1 MTMSLKKNFL
11 LSFVS
16 LTLCTFLLV
25 QPAGKVVAQSAVSSG
40 KDTLKSNIAGPLEFK
55 GTVEELTK
63 VIKGAIV
70 TVYEDADGTRE
81 QMKEIKKIV
90 TPGNGEFALKFE
102 INKFYL
108 ITVEKEG
115 YTTKGIDVDT
125 DVRLARPQYSKVPI
139 FEFRV
144 DMVKDKDG
152 LAFKKSVANVF
163 YQLKRNAFDYELDY
177 TKEEMEEEERL
188 IREQEEKQRIAEL
201 AAQKKF
207 EMEEAAKTLRESD
220 DASMEQKIKAA
231 LTIGA
236 EDRAKTTAALAE
248 VFPLNDTLRYKKAEA
263 IYTQLQ
269 ADRKTSPKAAADINF
284 KALFAVAQALET
296 TVVKDAEKEQTKKN
310 EELRTL
316 RLEAE
321 RQKEV
326 AMMVQQQ
333 ALELEMRE
341 KIAAA
346 NLTEEQNR
354 AKEEKEQNDKVYYAI
369 FNSNGDRK
377 TAVANIV
384 KAYPKGDNYAAQKAE
399 AIFAEYEKL
408 RLSGVTLAKMDFKQL
423 FNAANMAEQKAVK
436 EEIERGDNKE
446 RVKTEAYLQK
456 EQEIKAEQEKKT
468 ADVIL
473 QALKTAGTDNV
484 AQLAAFVESFPKS
497 DPFRTQKG
505 QAMLD
510 EYVEQ
515 KKTISKTG
523 TANVALDF
531 GAIFSAA
538 SVAEKQAQEE
548 AKLAKVKEKES
559 EQAKVE
565 RLREE
570 ARQEKIKLGE
580 QAAKQAEQVQL
591 AKMGDAKSKRE
602 KDVGLALEAGGGDRE
617 KTVQALVK
625 TFPKGTELP
634 ELKANAMYDAYVRE
648 SEKIR
653 KTGSAVAKLDFSV
666 LFKAADE
673 AELMA
678 LQREYE
684 EKVAKTDVEV
694 IAYETARIEK
704 AKEVSQEI
712 VQEAKQELAFAEK
725 KYEKTSQKV
734 EAERNER
741 ISEQSRSAEQ
751 AEKQQA
757 MLIAQRE
764 ASEKEKEGQVLAKLE
779 ADRKARIS
787 KEQAEKDALAAAKLE
802 QQRKEE
808 AAAKAEAERMFAL
821 AEKERQLASAEQRRA
836 EEERRKEE
844 EKRRAAEDLA
854 KAEADRL
861 AAKAA
866 TEREKEEARRK
877 ATEEASK
884 AQADQL
890 AAKAAEERRKE
901 EARLKAEA
909 EAAKLQSDQL
919 IAQAE
924 QARIK
929 EDQRKAAESERARIA
944 AEQAAAKAEAERK
957 RQEELAAA
965 AAAKDAAEKK
975 RQEELA
981 ASAAAKVAAEKKR
994 QEELAA
1000 AAAAKDAAEKKRQE
1014 ELAAA
1019 AAAKDAAEKKRQ
1031 EELASAAAAA
1041 KEAAEKK
1048 RQEEL
1053 AATAAK
1059 AEAEKKLQEEQAAA
1073 AAAAKAEA
1081 ERKRLEEL
1089 AAAAAA
1095 KEAAEKKRQE
1105 ELAAAAEA
1113 KRKEDEAI
1121 RLAAEQKRKRD
1132 LEISGLLAEAKKQSD
1147 ARKFDASA
1155 DAYRSVLKL
1164 DPANKEAESGL
1175 SSAES
1180 ALKAIAKAD
1189 AEKRAMDEKYDGL
1202 LTAGER
1208 ELAAGKLMD
1217 ARKLFSEAASLKPT
1231 DQKAKDGI
1239 AEVKKRED
1247 QLAKEQAELAQ
1258 MERQY
1263 VLLTQEG
1270 ARALTAN
1277 NLALAKQKYS
1287 EASRLK
1293 PQEKEPKD
1301 KLDQIASAEQELA
1314 MQAEEKRKREEDA
1327 KRKFEDQQRAS
1338 ESARAEAIKQAD
1350 AARQKDVA
1358 TVPVVSEKQRIEEF
1372 DRIKANVEKLNLNAE
1387 EQRKAFLSELSKIYP
1402 RGVTEEL
1409 VEAKNYR
1416 ILRHVINQDGIV
1428 TVYEQRT
1435 WDWGG
1440 VFWFKN
1446 GDVNITESLYKL
1458 ELSKIGK

>member
-25 QPAGKVVAQSAVSSG
+25 QPAEKVVAQSAVSSG

-981 ASAAAKVAAEKKR
+981 A
-994 QEELAA
+994 

>member
-25 QPAGKVVAQSAVSSG
+25 QPAEKVVAQSAVSSG

-602 KDVGLALEAGGGDRE
+602 KDVGLALEAGGGDRD

-634 ELKANAMYDAYVRE
+634 ELKANAMYDAYVQE

-653 KTGSAVAKLDFSV
+653 KTGSAVAKLDFLV

-684 EKVAKTDVEV
+684 EKVAKTDAEV

-779 ADRKARIS
+779 ADRKARLS

-866 TEREKEEARRK
+866 TEREKDEARRK

-929 EDQRKAAESERARIA
+929 EEQRKAAESERARIA

-1014 ELAAA
+1014 ELA
-1019 AAAKDAAEKKRQ
+1019 
-1031 EELASAAAAA
+1031 SAAAAA

-1059 AEAEKKLQEEQAAA
+1059 AAAEKKLQEEQAAA
-1073 AAAAKAEA
+1073 AAAAKADA

-1338 ESARAEAIKQAD
+1338 ELARAEAIKQAD

>member
-1 MTMSLKKNFL
+1 MSLSDNLRAFL
-11 LSFVS
+11 LCMFSCV
-16 LTLCTFLLV
+16 LLLV
-25 QPAGKVVAQSAVSSG
+25 MSPSVTFSQTATKAGA
-40 KDTLKSNIAGPLEFK
+40 DTLKSNIAGPLEFK

-63 VIKGAIV
+63 AIKGAIV

-90 TPGNGEFALKFE
+90 TPGNGEFELKFE

-125 DVRLARPQYSKVPI
+125 DVRLARPQFTKVPT

-163 YQLKRNAFDYELDY
+163 YQIKRNAFDYELDY

-188 IREQEEKQRIAEL
+188 IREQEEKQRIAEQ

-207 EMEEAAKTLRESD
+207 EMEEAAKTLRESET
-220 DASMEQKIKAA
+220 ASMEQKIQAA
-231 LTIGA
+231 VTLGA
-236 EDRAKTTAALAE
+236 EDRAKTVSALTE
-248 VFPLNDTLRYKKAEA
+248 IFPLNDTLRYKKAEA

-269 ADRKTSPKAAADINF
+269 ADRKTSAKTAAAINY
-284 KALFAVAQALET
+284 KSLFAVAQALET
-296 TVVKDAEKEQTKKN
+296 TVVKEAEKDQAKKN
-310 EELRTL
+310 EELRAL

-354 AKEEKEQNDKVYYAI
+354 AKEEKERNDKVYFAI
-369 FNSNGDRK
+369 FNSNGDAKSATSNIAK
-377 TAVANIV
+377 TF
-384 KAYPKGDNYAAQKAE
+384 PKGDKYAEQKAE
-399 AIFAEYEKL
+399 AIYAEYEKM
-408 RLSGVTLAKMDFKQL
+408 RLSGVALAKMDFKQL
-423 FNAANMAEQKAVK
+423 FTAADFAEQKAVQ
-436 EEIERGDNKE
+436 EEIAAGDTKD
-446 RVKTEAYLQK
+446 RAKTEAYLKK
-456 EQEIKAEQEKKT
+456 EQEVKAEQEKKT
-468 ADVIL
+468 ADGIL
-473 QALKTAGTDNV
+473 QALKTAGTDNS
-484 AQLAAFVESFPKS
+484 AQLAAFVESFPKT

-505 QAMLD
+505 QAMFE

-515 KKTISKTG
+515 KKTLNKSG
-523 TANVALDF
+523 SAAVPLDF
-531 GAIFSAA
+531 SAMFAAA
-538 SVAEKQAQEE
+538 SSAERQAQEE
-548 AKLAKVKEKES
+548 AKLAKVKEKET
-559 EQAKVE
+559 EQAKLE

-580 QAAKQAEQVQL
+580 QAAKQAEQLQL

-602 KDVGLALEAGGGDRE
+602 KDVGLALETGGGDRE
-617 KTVQALVK
+617 KTVQALLK

-634 ELKANAMYDAYVRE
+634 ELKANAMYDAYVQE

-653 KTGSAVAKLDFSV
+653 KTGSATAKLDFSV
-666 LFKAADE
+666 LFQAADQ

-678 LQREYE
+678 LQREHE
-684 EKVAKTDVEV
+684 EKVAKNDAEV
-694 IAYETARIEK
+694 IAYEAARIEK
-704 AKEVSQEI
+704 AKTVSQEI
-712 VQEAKQELAFAEK
+712 AQEAKQELAFAEK

-741 ISEQSRSAEQ
+741 ISEQMLAAEQ

-757 MLIAQRE
+757 MLVAQRE
-764 ASEKEKEGQVLAKLE
+764 AAEKEKEAQVLARME
-779 ADRKARIS
+779 ADRKARQS
-787 KEQAEKDALAAAKLE
+787 KEEAEREALAAAKLAE
-802 QQRKEE
+802 QRKAE
-808 AAAKAEAERMFAL
+808 AAAKADAERQFAQ
-821 AEKERQLASAEQRRA
+821 AEKERQLALAAQRKA
-836 EEERRKEE
+836 EEERKKEE
-844 EKRRAAEDLA
+844 DRRRAAEELA

-866 TEREKEEARRK
+866 SDREKEEARLK
-877 ATEEASK
+877 AAAEAEK
-884 AQADQL
+884 TQAEQL
-890 AAKAAEERRKE
+890 AAKAAEDRRKE
-901 EARLKAEA
+901 EARIKAE
-909 EAAKLQSDQL
+909 EQAAKLQSDQL

-924 QARIK
+924 QAKAK
-929 EDQRKAAESERARIA
+929 EEQRKAAEAEKARLA
-944 AEQAAAKAEAERK
+944 SEQA
-957 RQEELAAA
+957 AAA

-981 ASAAAKVAAEKKR
+981 AAAAAKEAAEKKRQEELAAAAAEAAEKKR

-1019 AAAKDAAEKKRQ
+1019 AAA
-1031 EELASAAAAA
+1031 A
-1041 KEAAEKK
+1041 KEAAERK

-1053 AATAAK
+1053 AAAAEKAATEKRLQEEQAAALAAAK
-1059 AEAEKKLQEEQAAA
+1059 AEAEKKRQ
-1073 AAAAKAEA
+1073 
-1081 ERKRLEEL
+1081 EEL

-1105 ELAAAAEA
+1105 ELAVAAEA

-1132 LEISGLLAEAKKQSD
+1132 QEIASLLADGKKQSD
-1147 ARKFDASA
+1147 ARKFDVSA
-1155 DAYRSVLKL
+1155 EAYRAVLKL
-1164 DPANKEAESGL
+1164 DPTNKEAEAGL
-1175 SSAES
+1175 AAAEN
-1180 ALKAIAKAD
+1180 ALKAIAKAE
-1189 AEKRAMDEKYDGL
+1189 AEKRALDEKYDGL
-1202 LTAGER
+1202 LNAGER
-1208 ELAAGKLMD
+1208 ELAAGKLVD
-1217 ARKLFSEAASLKPT
+1217 ARRLFSEAASLKPT

-1247 QLAKEQAELAQ
+1247 QIAKEQAELAQ

-1263 VLLTQEG
+1263 LLLTQEG
-1270 ARALTAN
+1270 AKALTAN
-1277 NLALAKQKYS
+1277 NLTVAKQKYQ
-1287 EASRLK
+1287 EASKLK

-1327 KRKFEDQQRAS
+1327 KRKFEEQQRAS
-1338 ESARAEAIKQAD
+1338 ELARTEAIKQAD
-1350 AARQKDVA
+1350 AARQKDAA
-1358 TVPVVSEKQRIEEF
+1358 TASVVSEKQRIEEF
-1372 DRIKANVEKLNLNAE
+1372 DRIKANVEKMNLNAE

-1402 RGVTEEL
+1402 KGVTEEV

-1428 TVYEQRT
+1428 TVYEQRN

-1446 GDVNITESLYKL
+1446 GDINITESLYKL
-1458 ELSKIGK
+1458 ELSKMGK